1 MLEDKISE
9 LNRAAVQMM
18 AERGAAALRVEN
30 LDRDL
35 ARLNA
40 QREALQYALGA
51 INKPTDETPVEPAS
65 E

>member
-30 LDRDL
+30 LDRDI
-35 ARLNA
+35 ARVNA
-40 QREALQYALGA
+40 QRDALQYAAGLVA
-51 INKPTDETPVEPAS
+51 SKPCAAPTAE
-65 E
+65 

>member
-9 LNRAAVQMM
+9 LNRAAIQMM
-18 AERGAAALRVEN
+18 AERGAAAMRVEN
-30 LDRDL
+30 LDRDI

-40 QREALQYALGA
+40 QREALQYAIGV
-51 INKPTDETPVEPAS
+51 INKPAAETPVESVS